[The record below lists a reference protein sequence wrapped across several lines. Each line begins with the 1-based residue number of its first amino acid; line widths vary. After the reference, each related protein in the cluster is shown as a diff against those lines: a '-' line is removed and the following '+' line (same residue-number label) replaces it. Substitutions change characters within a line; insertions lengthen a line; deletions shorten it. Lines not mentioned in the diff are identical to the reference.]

1 MAEAAASASAVLGGI
16 ADIVRGVHSG
26 IANNTLGRRNLKRLL
41 QLYVGR
47 TPSDG
52 QLIDIAMTDPRCA
65 HHALYLLNE
74 HVALAGWLASNNF
87 TVPAMPVMW
96 CSPKKLLQKNRLPF
110 WFADSKST
118 EFERILGI
126 IDVIAE
132 TVLSDI
138 IKSRV
143 CDLFR
148 YYSLFKFFPFP
159 FKSDSNN
166 LV

>member
-1 MAEAAASASAVLGGI
+1 MADAVTSAFTVLGDI
-16 ADIVRGVHSG
+16 ASIVREVHSG
-26 IANNTLGRRNLKRLL
+26 TSNHTLGRRNLKRLL

-52 QLIDIAMTDPRCA
+52 QLIDIAKTDPRCA
-65 HHALYLLNE
+65 HHALYLLSE

-87 TVPAMPVMW
+87 TVPDLSVMW
-96 CSPKKLLQKNRLPF
+96 YNPKKLLQKNRLPF
-110 WFADSKST
+110 WFADSRST

-138 IKSRV
+138 IKFGV
-143 CDLFR
+143 CGLFR
-148 YYSLFKFFPFP
+148 YYSLLKFFPFP
-159 FKSDSNN
+159 FKSDLNN